1 MANKRDLK
9 KYIRNTCGALAG
21 EILLARAAFPAIER
35 KTVHDIINEIAIL
48 QGRTLSKVAVAY
60 DNKSCRKLDAASYN
74 NERRKYFAKAYD
86 SLLEE
91 FDASVLEVVKKMNAA
106 LPADVREAIKEAAAE

>member
-35 KTVHDIINEIAIL
+35 KTV
-48 QGRTLSKVAVAY
+48 
-60 DNKSCRKLDAASYN
+60 
-74 NERRKYFAKAYD
+74 
-86 SLLEE
+86 
-91 FDASVLEVVKKMNAA
+91 
-106 LPADVREAIKEAAAE
+106 